1 LKNHTFVRSDLVRGL
16 GQGVLET
23 GFGVFIILIA
33 IRFWEAPDFY
43 KAALAGGGSIG
54 LVLTPFAIGVIS
66 RNKLPG
72 SKKCMLLLVFV
83 AAFIFAASLSTT
95 VLFFTIFLVFAQI
108 CLSQVPSLMIQIYSS
123 VYKAGERGKKIS
135 FNLIASTMGGLFSSF
150 LFGTYLDT
158 VEADFRYVLWGMCV
172 AALISSF
179 AVWRMKYE
187 GDSKEISS
195 SRESIFQSIC
205 NPLQDFLFV
214 KILLAWMILGFGAI
228 MTFPLRIEYL
238 SREDQLNLS
247 NQEIAFITVAIFF
260 GAKVM
265 SMYMWGKLFDRMH
278 FMKFRILLNFQMM
291 IAILIYFNSTTFIG
305 VIIGSLLAG
314 SVMGGANLAWNL
326 WVTKLAPAGKEKDYM
341 SVHMALTG
349 LRGGAAP
356 FVGYLLERSIGFD
369 GVSYVSVSMILISS
383 ILFATTLMET
393 RLVAKS

>member
-1 LKNHTFVRSDLVRGL
+1 MKNHTFVRSDLVRGL

-150 LFGTYLDT
+150 LFGTNH
-158 VEADFRYVLWGMCV
+158 
-172 AALISSF
+172 
-179 AVWRMKYE
+179 
-187 GDSKEISS
+187 
-195 SRESIFQSIC
+195 SR
-205 NPLQDFLFV
+205 
-214 KILLAWMILGFGAI
+214 
-228 MTFPLRIEYL
+228 
-238 SREDQLNLS
+238 
-247 NQEIAFITVAIFF
+247 
-260 GAKVM
+260 
-265 SMYMWGKLFDRMH
+265 
-278 FMKFRILLNFQMM
+278 
-291 IAILIYFNSTTFIG
+291 
-305 VIIGSLLAG
+305 
-314 SVMGGANLAWNL
+314 
-326 WVTKLAPAGKEKDYM
+326 
-341 SVHMALTG
+341 
-349 LRGGAAP
+349 
-356 FVGYLLERSIGFD
+356 
-369 GVSYVSVSMILISS
+369 
-383 ILFATTLMET
+383 
-393 RLVAKS
+393 